1 MCNTVHVE
9 AEEPGNKVTKC
20 LISQCPLCG
29 GVYCVTSSACV
40 PRVVLQ
46 RRIGVTEDSDSS
58 SEDVM
63 DGEEVQ
69 FEAQDSDSDDEGG
82 GGRRVK

>member
-1 MCNTVHVE
+1 M
-9 AEEPGNKVTKC
+9 
-20 LISQCPLCG
+20 
-29 GVYCVTSSACV
+29 
-40 PRVVLQ
+40 LQ